1 MAKQSDYTKV
11 CRLKM
16 WLFRALDWLFLFFPI
31 GFYAVYALAIDGVG
45 TWGKIAVISCV
56 AIAAVLALFNVIAHK
71 RLRCPVWIVLI
82 GLYLAVQEILLPLI
96 IIMAVATVLD
106 DLVFTPLI
114 EHYRSKLIANKAID
128 ERLEDGGD
136 IARAQ

>member
-1 MAKQSDYTKV
+1 MAKQSDFTKT

-31 GFYAVYALAIDGVG
+31 SFYAVYSLSMESVG
-45 TWGKIAVISCV
+45 TWGKVAVIGCV
-56 AIAAVLALFNVIAHK
+56 ACAAVLAIFNVIAHK
-71 RLRCPVWIVLI
+71 RLRCPIWLVLI
-82 GLYLAVQEILLPLI
+82 GLYCAVKDILLPLI
-96 IIMAVATVLD
+96 IVMAVATVLD

-114 EHYRSKLIANKAID
+114 EHYRTKLIANKAID

-136 IARAQ
+136 LARK